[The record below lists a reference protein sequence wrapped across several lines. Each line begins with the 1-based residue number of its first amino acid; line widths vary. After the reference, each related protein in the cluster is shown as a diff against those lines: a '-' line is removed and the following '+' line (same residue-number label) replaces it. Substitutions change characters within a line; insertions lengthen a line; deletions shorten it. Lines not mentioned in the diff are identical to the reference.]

1 MKLIG
6 FDTSGESTDEARAD
20 GKVFGLVKRYDKK
33 RAAGGQAGH
42 QGRLSGVYRNAIEV
56 NGGSLVAAGGYTTT
70 LGLIGGLLG
79 LYFFRSSFLRDF
91 SNGHYVLTAIG
102 FLCLFCVF
110 LIGIYFE
117 MFSPRES
124 PIYFDRARRKVYY
137 VHRSGRRRFVLFGP
151 SVVEARVIDWS
162 LIDAEHHTKARAS
175 TASVSRDHYLVFL
188 MRKSTTDPTIVDAYP
203 IGPVDFPSALWEYI
217 RRYME
222 RDAAPLIAGETPPY
236 KGATFDMVEALKQRK
251 KNYWQDWKELP
262 WTQLWQHMAL
272 PLFAVFFV
280 VNRFV
285 VWTAQK
291 VHWPQEVVDALGTAV
306 TEEDLKVDPMY
317 RLRPENGHAKENV

>member
-1 MKLIG
+1 MKLVG
-6 FDTSGESTDEARAD
+6 FETSGESTDEARAD

-33 RAAGGQAGH
+33 RAASGKVGH
-42 QGRLSGVYRNAIEV
+42 QGKLSGVYRDVIEI

-70 LGLIGGLLG
+70 FGLICGLLG
-79 LYFFRSSFLRDF
+79 VYFLRDLLYVASTKEGGYIFLIF
-91 SNGHYVLTAIG
+91 SFFA
-102 FLCLFCVF
+102 LFSIF

-117 MFSPRES
+117 MFSPSES

-137 VHRSGRRRFVLFGP
+137 VHRSARRRFILFGP
-151 SVVEARVIDWS
+151 SAVEARVIDWS
-162 LIDAEHHTKARAS
+162 LVDAEHHTKMRAS

-188 MRKSTTDPTIVDAYP
+188 MRKSETDPTIVDSYA
-203 IGPVDFPSALWEYI
+203 IAADFPSALWEYI

-222 RDAAPLIAGETPPY
+222 RGAAPLIAAEAPPY
-236 KGATFDMVEALKQRK
+236 KGPTFDMIEALKQRR

-262 WTQLWQHMAL
+262 WSQMWQHLAL

-291 VHWPQEVVDALGTAV
+291 VQWPQEVVEALGAPI
-306 TEEDLKVDPMY
+306 TEEDLKADATHT
-317 RLRPENGHAKENV
+317 LRPA